1 MCYYKFNLYLKS
13 YTWVG
18 TRACKKK
25 NLISPQWLRDIKSRS
40 YPFWRIDTFFSK
52 NKYSDIYFVNNGGW
66 HFSYINSAEG
76 IENKLKSYTH
86 HREYDLNP
94 LGVKK
99 IENMIKNRKTV
110 YNLSVDQRANQ
121 FGKGQKLD
129 ILELNELPN
138 QIKDNQ
144 NKYQLWLE
152 N

>member
-1 MCYYKFNLYLKS
+1 MEGKEAKAFLEK
-13 YTWVG
+13 
-18 TRACKKK
+18 
-25 NLISPQWLRDIKSRS
+25 IPQWLRDIKSRS

-86 HREYDLNP
+86 HREYELNP

-99 IENMIKNRKTV
+99 IENRIKNRETV
-110 YNLSVDQRANQ
+110 YDLNVDQRTNQ
-121 FGKGQKLD
+121 FKKGQKLD

-138 QIKDNQ
+138 HIRDNQ